1 MSLVWWT
8 AVKWVIIF
16 MILLV
21 SLHVRTKPASYCA
34 VLNCYADSG
43 IVDIC
48 FAILD
53 EHGFYQRDLDL
64 QNRNIFDHEWLNPE
78 SRCLL
83 HCCEGKN
90 K

>member
-16 MILLV
+16 LILLV

-34 VLNCYADSG
+34 VLNCYTDRG

-48 FAILD
+48 FAISD
-53 EHGFYQRDLDL
+53 AHGFDQRNIDL
-64 QNRNIFDHEWLNPE
+64 QNRDIFDHEWLNPE

-83 HCCEGKN
+83 HCSEDKD

>member
-1 MSLVWWT
+1 ML
-8 AVKWVIIF
+8 F
-16 MILLV
+16 LG
-21 SLHVRTKPASYCA
+21 SLHVRTKPASYGA
-34 VLNCYADSG
+34 ALNCYADRG

-53 EHGFYQRDLDL
+53 EHGFYQCDVVL

-83 HCCEGKN
+83 HCSEVKISDVITFVSAEAAVCG
-90 K
+90 